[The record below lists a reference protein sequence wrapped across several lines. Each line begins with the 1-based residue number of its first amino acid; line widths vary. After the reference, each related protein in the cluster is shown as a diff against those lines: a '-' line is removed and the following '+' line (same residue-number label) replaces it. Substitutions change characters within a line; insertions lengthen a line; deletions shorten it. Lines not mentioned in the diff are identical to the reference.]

1 MARAKTT
8 YRADARRRYRAARA
22 AETAAETEAAEAA
35 AAARAEA
42 PDAADSGRRPTPSR
56 SASATSGSARPSAV
70 AGERPS
76 LLASLRIA
84 AAPADV
90 MGDIR
95 AFPTIARTS
104 RAVWLPA
111 LLDVASAVA
120 LAVSAVVDAPLLG
133 FLGSAI
139 LTPPMIPA
147 FLAGM
152 LAPRA
157 SWLAGG
163 VAGIIGSVL
172 VAAYIAV
179 APAAASVDRLSYIG
193 SALVTGVLFS
203 FLVGAFA
210 GFYRRFLALSAP
222 PPRQRKPAAKTRSRG
237 R

>member
-1 MARAKTT
+1 VARAKTT

-22 AETAAETEAAEAA
+22 AETTAEAEAREAA
-35 AAARAEA
+35 AAARIET
-42 PDAADSGRRPTPSR
+42 PDAAPPARRQASSRSGSVTPAGARRP
-56 SASATSGSARPSAV
+56 AAG
-70 AGERPS
+70 GERPS

-104 RAVWLPA
+104 KAVWVPA

-120 LAVSAVVDAPLLG
+120 LFVSAAVDAQMLA
-133 FLGSAI
+133 FLGSAV

-163 VAGIIGSVL
+163 VAGIIGSLL
-172 VAAYIAV
+172 VATYIAV
-179 APAAASVDRLSYIG
+179 APAAASVDRLSYVT
-193 SALVTGVLFS
+193 SALVTGILFS

-222 PPRQRKPAAKTRSRG
+222 PPRQGKPGAKTRSRG